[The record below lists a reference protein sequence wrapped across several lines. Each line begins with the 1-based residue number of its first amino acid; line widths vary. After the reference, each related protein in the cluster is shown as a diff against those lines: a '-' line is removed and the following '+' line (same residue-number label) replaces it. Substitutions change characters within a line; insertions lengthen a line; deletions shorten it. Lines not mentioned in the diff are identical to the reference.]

1 MPDSDLSS
9 ASSSRDRLQEA
20 LRISRTIREFE
31 ARVQDD
37 REPIARKVRRWQRL
51 RTPDVPEWAQ
61 ELRPHDP
68 AWEERFDREAGL
80 LREALGF
87 VVEDVQHIGSSAI
100 SHLRSKPMLD
110 LAVAV
115 REDPAS
121 PRLAEAFAS
130 AGYEHYGN
138 SPCDHEADW
147 YWKTGP
153 DCLIVVHLCH
163 AENPWRS
170 TAVNFRDY
178 LRAHPEECELYE
190 RRKRELSAGEAGSLL
205 EYSLGKL
212 ALFYEISARADV
224 WRAASGP
231 NQPISPISPAETPG
245 NPST

>member
-1 MPDSDLSS
+1 MPEPDLS
-9 ASSSRDRLQEA
+9 AAPGSRDRLQEA

-31 ARVQDD
+31 ATVHDD

-51 RTPDVPEWAQ
+51 RTPQVPDWAQ

-68 AWEERFDREAGL
+68 AWQERFDREAVRI
-80 LREALGF
+80 REAIGS
-87 VVEDVQHIGSSAI
+87 VEDVQHIGSSSI
-100 SHLRSKPMLD
+100 PHLKSKPMLD

-121 PRLAEAFAS
+121 PGLIEAFAS
-130 AGYEHYGN
+130 IGYEHYGN

-147 YWKTGP
+147 YWKTGT
-153 DCLIVVHLCH
+153 DCMVVVHLCH
-163 AENPWRS
+163 AANPWRA

-178 LRAHPEECELYE
+178 LRTRPEECELYE
-190 RRKRELSAGEAGSLL
+190 RRKRELAAGEAGSLL

-224 WRAASGP
+224 WRAAG
-231 NQPISPISPAETPG
+231 G
-245 NPST
+245 

>member
-1 MPDSDLSS
+1 MPEPDLPS
-9 ASSSRDRLQEA
+9 ASSERLQEA

-31 ARVQDD
+31 ARVHDE

-51 RTPDVPEWAQ
+51 RTPQLPDWAQ

-68 AWEERFDREAGL
+68 AWDARFAREAGRI
-80 LREALGF
+80 REALGS
-87 VVEDVQHIGSSAI
+87 VVEDVQHIGSSSI
-100 SHLRSKPMLD
+100 SHLPSKPMLD

-115 REDPAS
+115 RENPAS
-121 PRLAEAFAS
+121 PGLVEAFAS
-130 AGYEHYGN
+130 AGYGHYGN

-147 YWKTGP
+147 YWKTDS
-153 DCLIVVHLCH
+153 DCVVVVHLCH

-178 LRAHPEECELYE
+178 LRVHPEECELYE
-190 RRKRELSAGEAGSLL
+190 RRKRELKAGEAGSLL

-212 ALFYEISARADV
+212 ALFYEISARADD
-224 WRAASGP
+224 WRAANGP
-231 NQPISPISPAETPG
+231 NQPISPISPATTPG